1 MNLRNHGGCA
11 MCRRGVSM
19 GRASLMVH
27 IHELKGKIGRG
38 HAKSLQT
45 GRRASPL
52 QNGTTQLPIH
62 LNCTCPS
69 LPHTVYAMGRMRV
82 MAAGTDDDVTPS
94 P

>member
-19 GRASLMVH
+19 GRSSLVVH
-27 IHELKGKIGRG
+27 IHALKGRLESEWHLERLRG
-38 HAKSLQT
+38 HAKALTNGQK
-45 GRRASPL
+45 SPL

-69 LPHTVYAMGRMRV
+69 LPHTLYVMGRMRV
-82 MAAGTDDDVTPS
+82 MAAGR
-94 P
+94 